1 MAHGF
6 GKPMGYQMLLLKDYL
21 RDDLSSCSSS
31 GFKSLPRRQCC
42 PQPLFSSSSS
52 TKSVLQKASESVLNA
67 IKSLTS
73 RSSSL
78 SRTQRCKAKKGGD
91 VLSKSLSRRLMN
103 KSFWRIRTPS
113 IMGSDISK
121 WTKSHFTCSLKTA
134 KDLSDMEGSVTTTNT
149 FSASHSTRPN
159 EEKEQFSP
167 VSVLDCPLFDDD
179 EEITSPFSSTPS
191 SGLEGTKHKHVKK
204 GQHLNRV
211 GSLKPVALEK
221 RMAWLIMHEDEAI
234 LYNHPIKP
242 SPTLLPNIMSKS
254 DMVCDNIE
262 ESARDLVNHV
272 KRSIPSSN
280 SLTSETEKLL
290 FDFFKQS
297 ISDNNNDIENSM
309 KQSEY
314 LSKVA
319 EDWIHGQ
326 PHQKQDKQCLS
337 LRNRDEEIQHLAME
351 LEVDFSS
358 SLVNEIVLE
367 LIK

>member
-42 PQPLFSSSSS
+42 PQPLFSSPSSSS

-67 IKSLTS
+67 IKSLTN
-73 RSSSL
+73 RSPSSL
-78 SRTQRCKAKKGGD
+78 SRTQRCKAKKGGGG
-91 VLSKSLSRRLMN
+91 VLCKSLSRRLMN
-103 KSFWRIRTPS
+103 KSFWRIRAPS
-113 IMGSDISK
+113 
-121 WTKSHFTCSLKTA
+121 TQSHFTHN
-134 KDLSDMEGSVTTTNT
+134 EGSVTTTNT
-149 FSASHSTRPN
+149 FSASHSTRRS

-191 SGLEGTKHKHVKK
+191 SALEGTKHKKK
-204 GQHLNRV
+204 GQHFNGV

-221 RMAWLIMHEDEAI
+221 RMQWSIMHEDEAI

-242 SPTLLPNIMSKS
+242 TPTLVLPNMCKS

-262 ESARDLVNHV
+262 ENVRDLVNHV

-280 SLTSETEKLL
+280 SLRNEAEKLL

-297 ISDNNNDIENSM
+297 ISENNNNDIEDSI
-309 KQSEY
+309 KQREY
-314 LSKVA
+314 LRKVA
-319 EDWIHGQ
+319 EEWISGQ
-326 PHQKQDKQCLS
+326 PHQKQNKQSLS
-337 LRNRDEEIQHLAME
+337 LRIRDEEEIQHLAME
-351 LEVDFSS
+351 LELDLSS
-358 SLVNEIVLE
+358 RLINNLVLE
-367 LIK
+367 LIN

>member
-1 MAHGF
+1 
-6 GKPMGYQMLLLKDYL
+6 MGYQMLLLKDYL

-42 PQPLFSSSSS
+42 PQPLFSSSS
-52 TKSVLQKASESVLNA
+52 TKSVLQKASESVLNT

-78 SRTQRCKAKKGGD
+78 SRKQRCKAKKGGD

-103 KSFWRIRTPS
+103 KSFWRIRALS
-113 IMGSDISK
+113 MGSNISK
-121 WTKSHFTCSLKTA
+121 WTQSHFTCSLTTV
-134 KDLSDMEGSVTTTNT
+134 KDFTEMEGSVTTTNT
-149 FSASHSTRPN
+149 FSSSHSTRPN

-179 EEITSPFSSTPS
+179 EEITSPFDSTPC

-204 GQHLNRV
+204 SQRFNRV

-221 RMAWLIMHEDEAI
+221 RMVWSIMHEDEAI
-234 LYNHPIKP
+234 LYNHHIKP
-242 SPTLLPNIMSKS
+242 SPTLLPNIMCKS

-262 ESARDLVNHV
+262 QNAHDLVNHV
-272 KRSIPSSN
+272 KMSIPSSN
-280 SLTSETEKLL
+280 SLRSETEKLL

-297 ISDNNNDIENSM
+297 ISDNNNDIEHSM
-309 KQSEY
+309 KQREY
-314 LSKVA
+314 LSKIA
-319 EDWIHGQ
+319 EDWISGQ
-326 PHQKQDKQCLS
+326 PHQKQNKQCLS
-337 LRNRDEEIQHLAME
+337 LRIGDEEIQHLVME

-358 SLVNEIVLE
+358 SLVNELVLE